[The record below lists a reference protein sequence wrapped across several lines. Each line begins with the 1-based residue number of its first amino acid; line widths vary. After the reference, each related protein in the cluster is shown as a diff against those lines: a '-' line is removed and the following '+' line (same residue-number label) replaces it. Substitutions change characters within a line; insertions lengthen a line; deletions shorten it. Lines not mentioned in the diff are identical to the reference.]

1 MKKIFITF
9 LLWLFG
15 MFSYFSYGDALD
27 DVLWQGSDSSNYQIV
42 NKNLDNWKVQ
52 DTVKN
57 TTQLMLKISIIIWM
71 AVFLFWGI
79 RFMLSMWD
87 DSKAKKVRDG
97 LIISWIW
104 LIIAFWAWVIL
115 QLIISAWTDLQIW
128 NELKL

>member
-1 MKKIFITF
+1 MKNIFIIF

-15 MFSYFSYGDALD
+15 MFSYFSYWDALD
-27 DVLWQGSDSSNYQIV
+27 DVLWQDSDSSDYQIV
-42 NKNLDNWKVQ
+42 NDKLDNWTVK

-57 TTQLMLKISIIIWM
+57 TTQLMLKISIIVWM

-97 LIISWIW
+97 LIVSGVW

-115 QLIISAWTDLQIW
+115 QLIISAWTDLQVW
-128 NELKL
+128 NEFKF